1 MSDFKERLRMA
12 LEVSGISQND
22 FCKRTGFSQAN
33 TCHFLSGQRDPTLGS
48 IQKILKALPC
58 VDARWLIGQAAERDA
73 LKRAAKVC
81 EWEQDTD
88 YETEIWHTSCG
99 EAFVFNE
106 GGPDENFLKFCC
118 YCGMQLKAIR
128 ALAGK
133 E

>member
-1 MSDFKERLRMA
+1 MSDSRERFEA
-12 LEVSGISQND
+12 WYIENAFD
-22 FCKRTGFSQAN
+22 YEAN
-33 TCHFLSGQRDPTLGS
+33 PIGS
-48 IQKILKALPC
+48 RECSKQ
-58 VDARWLIGQAAERDA
+58 WQSWQAAERDA
-73 LKRAAKVC
+73 LERAAKVC
-81 EWEQDTD
+81 EWKQDTD

-118 YCGMQLKAIR
+118 YCGGRLTAIR